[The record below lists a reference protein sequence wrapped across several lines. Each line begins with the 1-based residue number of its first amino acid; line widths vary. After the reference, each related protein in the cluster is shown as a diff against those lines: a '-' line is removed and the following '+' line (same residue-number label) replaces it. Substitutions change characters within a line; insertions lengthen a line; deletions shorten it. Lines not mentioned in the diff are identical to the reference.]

1 MVDELDIHVASHAEL
16 EQAHQN
22 VFDIW
27 SKGMPLAEHVAYRLN
42 SPSHQRAT
50 WFVGT
55 LDNRVVASLG
65 RYPLRLRLRGE
76 VVSGVAIGSVYT
88 VREFRGRGFAGQL
101 LDWVDE
107 NSREA
112 GAALSVLY
120 SDIDPT
126 YYARRGYILCPAW
139 AGWRDPCDEIP
150 ARAVTHRF
158 VPIAAAEHL
167 ARIAELYAGYH
178 GSAPVSVERDAE
190 YWQMTLKKF
199 PTDQFFAL
207 ESAHQSWSGYV
218 RVGQKDNLWRI
229 TDFAL
234 SDQTEKLAEAFYSA
248 FLTLGAAGGAKRVGG
263 WLPDSAVARQFFELE
278 PRQLEIT
285 MIRPLVWSGEVD
297 EALIASTS
305 RFCEIDHV

>member
-1 MVDELDIHVASHAEL
+1 MDDELAIHVASHAEL
-16 EQAHQN
+16 EHAHQN
-22 VFDIW
+22 VFDLW

-42 SPSHQRAT
+42 SPSHRRAT

-55 LDNRVVASLG
+55 LDDRVVVSLG
-65 RYPLRLRLRGE
+65 RYPLHFRLRDE

-112 GAALSVLY
+112 GAALSILY
-120 SDIDPT
+120 SDIDPA
-126 YYARRGYILCPAW
+126 YYARRGYILCHSW
-139 AGWRDPCDEIP
+139 AGWRDPCDELP

-167 ARIAELYAGYH
+167 ARLTELYASYH
-178 GSAPVSVERDAE
+178 GAAPLSVERNAE

-199 PTDQFFAL
+199 PTDQFFVL

-218 RVGQKDNLWRI
+218 RVGQKDNLWKI

-234 SDQTEKLAEAFYSA
+234 ADQTEKLAEGFYSA
-248 FLTLGAAGGAKRVGG
+248 FLTLGAAGGARRIGG
-263 WLPDSAVARQFFELE
+263 WLPDSAPARQFFEL
-278 PRQLEIT
+278 
-285 MIRPLVWSGEVD
+285 
-297 EALIASTS
+297 
-305 RFCEIDHV
+305 